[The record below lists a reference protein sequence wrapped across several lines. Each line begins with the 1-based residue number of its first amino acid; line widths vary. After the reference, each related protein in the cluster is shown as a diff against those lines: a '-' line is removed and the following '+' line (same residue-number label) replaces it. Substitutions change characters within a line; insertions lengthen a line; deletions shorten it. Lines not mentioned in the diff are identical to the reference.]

1 MIYLVLILCVAV
13 AVIDCY
19 LTAKIYKEF
28 EQLLELI
35 ERQSNTTT
43 TTHLDRAREGK
54 IEYRNKNNNNW
65 PKID

>member
-1 MIYLVLILCVAV
+1 MIYLILILCVAV

-19 LTAKIYKEF
+19 LTAKMYKEF
-28 EQLLELI
+28 KRLLELI

-43 TTHLDRAREGK
+43 TTHLDRARAKE
-54 IEYRNKNNNNW
+54 IEYRNTNKNNW

>member
-1 MIYLVLILCVAV
+1 MIYLILILCVAV

-19 LTAKIYKEF
+19 LTARMYNEF
-28 EQLLELI
+28 ERLLDLI

-43 TTHLDRAREGK
+43 SSPLDRAKAKE
-54 IEYRNKNNNNW
+54 IEYRNNNNW

>member
-1 MIYLVLILCVAV
+1 MIYLILILCVAV
-13 AVIDCY
+13 TVIDCY

-28 EQLLELI
+28 EQLLEMI

-43 TTHLDRAREGK
+43 TSPLDRARERK
-54 IEYRNKNNNNW
+54 IEYRTNDNNNW

>member
-1 MIYLVLILCVAV
+1 MIYLILILCVAV

-19 LTAKIYKEF
+19 LTAKMYHEF
-28 EQLLELI
+28 KRLFELMEQ
-35 ERQSNTTT
+35 QSNSTTT
-43 TTHLDRAREGK
+43 SHLERAIAKE